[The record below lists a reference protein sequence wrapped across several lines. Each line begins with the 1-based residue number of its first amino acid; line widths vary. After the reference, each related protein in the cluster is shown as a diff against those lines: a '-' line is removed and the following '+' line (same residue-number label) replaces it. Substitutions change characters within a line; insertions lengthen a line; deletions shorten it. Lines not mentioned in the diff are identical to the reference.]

1 MIGSDLGYCC
11 FVPDDDDV
19 DDVTAVAAAAKGAS
33 SVEREAGS
41 IWMEGTLRGGAA
53 IENSG

>member
-11 FVPDDDDV
+11 FVPDDDD
-19 DDVTAVAAAAKGAS
+19 DVTAVAAAANGAS
-33 SVEREAGS
+33 SVEREAGN